1 MKRAI
6 SLLVFLLILGMIL
19 VINCKANNVPKET
32 YVPQV
37 IIDAPWGK
45 EPGQFV
51 VYETE
56 QGLTLGPETFAITP
70 NGDIY
75 IDDQSN
81 GRIQKFSNN
90 GEFISIIP
98 LSVSVDDM
106 CIDQDGN
113 IYLYHTARVP
123 KRIYQYDEKGN
134 SLKEFPIKWDDLGMR
149 VVGGA
154 YIYSDNSGRLFLS
167 YRSDSLKTK
176 MVFQVGT
183 TETIFTLEQQK
194 STLQTGRHLGL
205 NSNLS
210 DLENY
215 LSKITGKTF
224 SINSKRNTQKSI
236 SKELNLSKEGLLG
249 VDDEA
254 VYNISKDEKSTDVSV
269 ILKYNYDGDLLATY
283 TLNWK
288 EGKCEAFQ
296 TEEEVGIWVS
306 KEVIFDK
313 GNLYT
318 YIRCKDGLKIIKWS
332 PVEGGK

>member
-1 MKRAI
+1 MKRVI
-6 SLLVFLLILGMIL
+6 LSPVFLFVLGMIL

-37 IIDAPWGK
+37 IIEAPWGN
-45 EPGQFV
+45 ETGQFG
-51 VYETE
+51 VYFPPEGGPGVGPFTFTISP
-56 QGLTLGPETFAITP
+56 QGE
-70 NGDIY
+70 IY
-75 IDDQSN
+75 IFDPVNS
-81 GRIQKFSNN
+81 RIQKFDSGGRFLLAITLSKGGMDICVNN
-90 GEFISIIP
+90 S
-98 LSVSVDDM
+98 
-106 CIDQDGN
+106 GN
-113 IYLYHTARVP
+113 IYLYDGGLVP
-123 KRIYQYDEKGN
+123 KRIYQYDSEGN
-134 SLKEFPIKWDDLGMR
+134 FTKEYPIVWKDGSMGWGP
-149 VVGGA
+149 
-154 YIYSDNSGRLFLS
+154 IYCDKSGRLFLS

-194 STLQTGRHLGL
+194 STLQTGSYLGL
-205 NSNLS
+205 NANLP
-210 DLENY
+210 DWEKY
-215 LSKITGKTF
+215 LSKIQGKTY
-224 SINSKRNTQKSI
+224 SINSKINTQKI
-236 SKELNLSKEGLLG
+236 IAKELNLSREGLLG
-249 VDDEA
+249 IDEEA
-254 VYNISKDEKSTDVSV
+254 VYNIAKDEKSTDVSV
-269 ILKYNYDGDLLATY
+269 ILKYNYDGDLLTTY

>member
-1 MKRAI
+1 MKRVI
-6 SLLVFLLILGMIL
+6 LSPVFLFVLGMIL
-19 VINCKANNVPKET
+19 VINCKANNVIKEI

-37 IIDAPWGK
+37 IINASWGK
-45 EPGQFV
+45 EPGQFG
-51 VYETE
+51 VYSSEEVST
-56 QGLTLGPETFAITP
+56 GIGPFTFTISP
-70 NGDIY
+70 HGDIY
-75 IDDQSN
+75 IIDPVN
-81 GRIQKFSNN
+81 ARIQKFDSDGNH
-90 GEFISIIP
+90 ISVIP
-98 LSVSVDDM
+98 LSVSAEDI
-106 CIDQDGN
+106 CLDQSEN
-113 IYLYHTARVP
+113 IYLYYTAQVP
-123 KRIYQYDEKGN
+123 KRIYQYEAKGN
-134 SLKEFPIKWDDLGMR
+134 LIKEYPIIWKDGSMGWGP
-149 VVGGA
+149 
-154 YIYSDNSGRLFLS
+154 IYCDKSGRLFLS

-194 STLQTGRHLGL
+194 STLQTGSYLGL
-205 NSNLS
+205 NANLP
-210 DLENY
+210 DWEKYFN
-215 LSKITGKTF
+215 KIQGKTY
-224 SINSKRNTQKSI
+224 SINSKRNTQKNI
-236 SKELNLSKEGLLG
+236 AKELNLSKEGLLG

-318 YIRCKDGLKIIKWS
+318 YIRCKDGLTIIKWS